1 MKGILAA
8 LWRYLVPFL
17 LVTSMAA
24 AAWAGD
30 MASISAVLGLASL
43 WYFSNAMR
51 VTK

>member
-24 AAWAGD
+24 AACGT
-30 MASISAVLGLASL
+30 SQTRCG
-43 WYFSNAMR
+43 
-51 VTK
+51 